1 MSGSLVLIDEEI
13 VTSAVA
19 SVTLGGSDWDSSY
32 DVYQLVI
39 SNYQSVSAQSI
50 YMRVTESGTANETAN
65 YDYAF
70 KYFKSSAAFA
80 NYSNTNQTSSNLT
93 VTVGDTTTNSAYN
106 GNVTAYLFNFNN
118 SSEYSFFTV
127 ESTHNETGGTVVG
140 LQGGGVFTSSSS
152 CDGVYIFGS
161 NSYNFTGNFTLYG
174 LKK

>member
-1 MSGSLVLIDEEI
+1 MAGSLIKIDEEI

-19 SVTLGGSDWDSSY
+19 SVTLTGIDSTY

-39 SNYQSVSAQSI
+39 SNYQSASSQAI
-50 YMRVTESGTANETAN
+50 LLRVTESGTDNDTAN

-70 KYFKSSAAFA
+70 KYFKSASAFA
-80 NYSNTNQTSSNLT
+80 NSSNTNQTSSQLT
-93 VTVGDTTTNSAYN
+93 ATVGDTTTNSGYN

-118 SSEYSFFTV
+118 ASEYSFFTV

-140 LQGGGVFTSSSS
+140 LQGGGVFTSASA
-152 CDGVYIFGS
+152 CDGVYIFGI
-161 NSYNFTGNFTLYG
+161 NGYNFTGNFRLYG

>member
-1 MSGSLVLIDEEI
+1 MAGSLVKIDEEI

-19 SVTLGGSDWDSSY
+19 SVTLTGIDSTY

-39 SNYQSVSAQSI
+39 SNFEQSSNQSI
-50 YMRVTESGTANETAN
+50 VMRVTESGTDNDTAN

-70 KYFKSSAAFA
+70 EYLKSATAFGTL
-80 NYSNTNQTSSNLT
+80 SNTNQTSSFLT
-93 VTVGDTTTNSAYN
+93 ATVGSTTNYS
-106 GNVTAYLFNFNN
+106 GNVNAYLFNFNN
-118 SSEYSFFTV
+118 ASEYSFFTV

-161 NSYNFTGNFTLYG
+161 SSYNFTGNFTLYG